1 MVKLSKS
8 KKAAEIHEVIMN
20 LLESKGIDCSFIR
33 FSGLDGTNAMSGERK
48 GLQRLIRHSSPHS
61 LYLNC
66 RNHRLALCL
75 VHLMPKYAKLNELD
89 GLLISLWKTFKFSS
103 IKQAIFEDAQ
113 AQHDL
118 KPMKII
124 KAVVTR
130 WLTHGESCARV
141 ISRFE
146 PLIEALDSI
155 FMERADAEA
164 KGVRDL
170 LLEPDILCTLLLL
183 AEVLAP
189 INIFSKFLQT
199 STLLYCSVTAK
210 LERLLN
216 RLGDIKDELKDHNSL
231 GTDLKFFHKAVTFLQ
246 ISSER
251 NDLGRNLR
259 GRTLA
264 SEHNP
269 RDLVN
274 HFLQNVGFKFIDDL
288 ISEIGI
294 ALKDDNPIIPA
305 FNVFLPS
312 EINSLVNHEGQFKIL
327 RDHYG
332 QDLTDVLNNESTC
345 SGALIN
351 STQQQIESEE
361 FFADFEDTYS
371 MLLDRVKSASKTK
384 LQSGEL
390 KQATMYEHINANK
403 PTAADV
409 YAAMCQAGCLL
420 RHSETMKL
428 FKFALLIPPSTS
440 GVERGFSVM
449 NLLITP
455 LRTSLN
461 EANVDRLMRI
471 CINGSNRFTEQ
482 ELELLVDKYKNSANR
497 RIKL

>member
-1 MVKLSKS
+1 M
-8 KKAAEIHEVIMN
+8 
-20 LLESKGIDCSFIR
+20 
-33 FSGLDGTNAMSGERK
+33 
-48 GLQRLIRHSSPHS
+48 
-61 LYLNC
+61 
-66 RNHRLALCL
+66 
-75 VHLMPKYAKLNELD
+75 
-89 GLLISLWKTFKFSS
+89 
-103 IKQAIFEDAQ
+103 
-113 AQHDL
+113 
-118 KPMKII
+118 
-124 KAVVTR
+124 
-130 WLTHGESCARV
+130 
-141 ISRFE
+141 
-146 PLIEALDSI
+146 
-155 FMERADAEA
+155 
-164 KGVRDL
+164 
-170 LLEPDILCTLLLL
+170 
-183 AEVLAP
+183 
-189 INIFSKFLQT
+189 
-199 STLLYCSVTAK
+199 
-210 LERLLN
+210 
-216 RLGDIKDELKDHNSL
+216 
-231 GTDLKFFHKAVTFLQ
+231 
-246 ISSER
+246 
-251 NDLGRNLR
+251 
-259 GRTLA
+259 A

-312 EINSLVNHEGQFKIL
+312 EINSLVNREGQFKIL

-332 QDLTDVLNNESTC
+332 QDLTDVLNNESTR

-361 FFADFEDTYS
+361 FFADFEDTYR